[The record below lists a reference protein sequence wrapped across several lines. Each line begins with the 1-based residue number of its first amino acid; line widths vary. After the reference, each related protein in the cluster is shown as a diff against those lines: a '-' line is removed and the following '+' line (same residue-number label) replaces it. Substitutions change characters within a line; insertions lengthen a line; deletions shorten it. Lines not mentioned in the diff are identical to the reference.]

1 MTCDRYF
8 DVFLKAALYILQ
20 ELSSR
25 RDSFWLV
32 FWNLH
37 FQSQS
42 RILWSSLD
50 QRRCEVLGEL
60 HLDLFSMSPTH
71 SLTSIYMYVR
81 KVEISLKAF
90 FRIFYLNV
98 QKCLKFVVPVS
109 YNILNSVKS
118 IYIVS
123 RVQYFM
129 VVTYKTIIL
138 GFYLLLEKELKI
150 VWQCN

>member
-25 RDSFWLV
+25 RISFWLL
-32 FWNLH
+32 FLNLH

-50 QRRCEVLGEL
+50 QSRCEVLGEL
-60 HLDLFSMSPTH
+60 HLDLFSLSPTH

-81 KVEISLKAF
+81 KVEISEKAF
-90 FRIFYLNV
+90 FRFFFTKTYRNI
-98 QKCLKFVVPVS
+98 FVVPVS
-109 YNILNSVKS
+109 YNILNFVKS

-123 RVQYFM
+123 RVKYFM